1 MRDEGW
7 GTRDEGRGGR
17 KTHCGGVFFFTY
29 TQYRIQADSPSRSY
43 PYPLLQ
49 QHSLSIWDF
58 LLFIKYP
65 PASRPDAP
73 APPRPYLFIN
83 EYIPQ
88 IESPDP
94 TPIQL
99 TMANPST
106 TLSRTTNAPSVSPK
120 NLRVQTLSELTNLY
134 GKQDRFSHLYWVWDF
149 YPKNWP
155 IGQPHL
161 KKKIDRINVC
171 LPDLPRIPTDGE
183 LKFLTSIFYAFNSK
197 IKQGD
202 NLWFFDNSI
211 KNLTFRYNGWG
222 RHNAINAQQGWTEDI
237 PYNNTY
243 TIRNSNGVLY
253 YETNG
258 VGLIRHNY
266 RPSSVGRRLME
277 DLDRKM
283 WETVHCHI
291 RDTLI
296 RAWCSVPYKK
306 GTRHK
311 TVLKNLFSHLSEEQK
326 PTPQQQALFI
336 ETALQILEE
345 QKKEDAEYKETL
357 PQRRIQQRKEIQQRA
372 TDAVERRIRH
382 QQWKQ
387 QIEENKEA
395 LSERK
400 LQELKQK
407 YEEELKNFQGLQK
420 KHEEVR
426 SKRTQS
432 LDDSYHAR
440 AATLLSG
447 VCKSLNLHYTNKF
460 GTEITKNP
468 FTNISNDTFLIVDSL
483 LNTTKNS

>member
-1 MRDEGW
+1 MSF
-7 GTRDEGRGGR
+7 GTFFYLLNILPPGAP
-17 KTHCGGVFFFTY
+17 TH
-29 TQYRIQADSPSRSY
+29 
-43 PYPLLQ
+43 
-49 QHSLSIWDF
+49 
-58 LLFIKYP
+58 
-65 PASRPDAP
+65 
-73 APPRPYLFIN
+73 PPRRAPYLLIN

-88 IESPDP
+88 IELPDP

-99 TMANPST
+99 TMAGRLYPSE
-106 TLSRTTNAPSVSPK
+106 PSVSPK
-120 NLRVQTLSELTNLY
+120 NPRVQTLSELANLY
-134 GKQDRFSHLYWVWDF
+134 GKEDLSSRFYWVWDF
-149 YPKNWP
+149 RDLPMKEGHF
-155 IGQPHL
+155 I
-161 KKKIDRINVC
+161 KKIERIKVC

-183 LKFLTSIFYAFNSK
+183 LKFISLIFHAFIRK

-211 KNLTFRYNGWG
+211 KNLTFQYDQWE

-283 WETVHCHI
+283 GETVFCHI

-306 GTRHK
+306 GTHHK

-345 QKKEDAEYKETL
+345 QKKKAAEYKETL

-372 TDAVERRIRH
+372 AGAVERRIDH

-387 QIEENKEA
+387 QIEENKEEF
-395 LSERK
+395 SEGKLRK
-400 LQELKQK
+400 LKQK
-407 YEEELKNFQGLQK
+407 YEEELKNLQGLQK

>member
-1 MRDEGW
+1 VE
-7 GTRDEGRGGR
+7 E
-17 KTHCGGVFFFTY
+17 CFFLLIHNTESKLI
-29 TQYRIQADSPSRSY
+29 TPVRSY
-43 PYPLLQ
+43 PCPLPQ
-49 QHSLSIWDF
+49 EHSLSLGTF
-58 LLFIKYP
+58 FYLLNILP
-65 PASRPDAP
+65 PGVPTH
-73 APPRPYLFIN
+73 PPRRALYLLIN

-99 TMANPST
+99 TMAGRLYPSE
-106 TLSRTTNAPSVSPK
+106 PSVSPK
-120 NLRVQTLSELTNLY
+120 NPRVQTLSELANLY
-134 GKQDRFSHLYWVWDF
+134 GKEDLSSTQFVGVWDF
-149 YPKNWP
+149 RMGAADYPWLRP
-155 IGQPHL
+155 RELGWISDAS
-161 KKKIDRINVC
+161 KIQRIKVC

-183 LKFLTSIFYAFNSK
+183 LKFLSPIFHAFIRK

-211 KNLTFRYNGWG
+211 KNLTFQYDQWE

-266 RPSSVGRRLME
+266 RPRSVGRRLME
-277 DLDRKM
+277 DLDREM
-283 WETVHCHI
+283 WKTVHHHI

-306 GTRHK
+306 GTHHK

-345 QKKEDAEYKETL
+345 QKKKDAEYKETL

-372 TDAVERRIRH
+372 ADAVERRIGH

-400 LQELKQK
+400 LRELKQK
-407 YEEELKNFQGLQK
+407 YEEELKNLQGLQK

>member
-1 MRDEGW
+1 MWRS
-7 GTRDEGRGGR
+7 
-17 KTHCGGVFFFTY
+17 VFFYLY
-29 TQYRIQADSPSRSY
+29 TIQNPSWF
-43 PYPLLQ
+43 PLLGPTPDPYY
-49 QHSLSIWDF
+49 SSIPYQF
-58 LLFIKYP
+58 GTIFYLLNILP
-65 PASRPDAP
+65 PGVPTH
-73 APPRPYLFIN
+73 PPRRAPYLLIN

-88 IESPDP
+88 IELPDP

-99 TMANPST
+99 TMASPST
-106 TLSRTTNAPSVSPK
+106 TLSRTTSEPSVSPK
-120 NLRVQTLSELTNLY
+120 NPRVQTLSELANLY
-134 GKQDRFSHLYWVWDF
+134 GKEDLSSRLSWIWDF
-149 YPKNWP
+149 RMGTPEGRKSRSRQLTLISP
-155 IGQPHL
+155 GHTKTL
-161 KKKIDRINVC
+161 RIKEC
-171 LPDLPRIPTDGE
+171 LPDIPRIPTDGE
-183 LKFLTSIFYAFNSK
+183 LKFLSPIFHAFIRK

-222 RHNAINAQQGWTEDI
+222 RHNAIYAQQGWTEDI

-277 DLDRKM
+277 DLDREM
-283 WETVHCHI
+283 YETVHSHI

-306 GTRHK
+306 GTHHK

-345 QKKEDAEYKETL
+345 QKKKDAEYKETL

-372 TDAVERRIRH
+372 AGAVERRIGH

-400 LQELKQK
+400 LQELKEK
-407 YEEELKNFQGLQK
+407 YEEELKNLQGLQK

>member
-1 MRDEGW
+1 ME
-7 GTRDEGRGGR
+7 E
-17 KTHCGGVFFFTY
+17 CFFYLY
-29 TQYRIQADSPSRSY
+29 TIQNPSWF
-43 PYPLLQ
+43 PLLGPTPDPYY
-49 QHSLSIWDF
+49 SSIPYQF
-58 LLFIKYP
+58 GTIFYLLNILP
-65 PASRPDAP
+65 PGVPTH
-73 APPRPYLFIN
+73 PPRRAPYLLIN

-88 IESPDP
+88 IELPDP

-106 TLSRTTNAPSVSPK
+106 TLSRTTSAPSVSPK
-120 NLRVQTLSELTNLY
+120 NPRVQTLSELANLY
-134 GKQDRFSHLYWVWDF
+134 GKQDRFGDRYWDRYWAWDF
-149 YPKNWP
+149 YPKDWP

-161 KKKIDRINVC
+161 KKKIERIKVC

-222 RHNAINAQQGWTEDI
+222 RHNAIEAQQGWTEDI

-266 RPSSVGRRLME
+266 RPSSIGRRLMV
-277 DLDRKM
+277 DLDREM
-283 WETVHCHI
+283 WETVHCHT

-306 GTRHK
+306 GTHHK

-345 QKKEDAEYKETL
+345 QKKKAAEYKETL

-372 TDAVERRIRH
+372 AGAVERRIDH

-387 QIEENKEA
+387 QIEENKEEF
-395 LSERK
+395 SEGKLRK
-400 LQELKQK
+400 LKQK
-407 YEEELKNFQGLQK
+407 YEEELKNLQGLQK

>member
-1 MRDEGW
+1 MSF
-7 GTRDEGRGGR
+7 GTFFYLLNILPPGVP
-17 KTHCGGVFFFTY
+17 TH
-29 TQYRIQADSPSRSY
+29 
-43 PYPLLQ
+43 
-49 QHSLSIWDF
+49 
-58 LLFIKYP
+58 
-65 PASRPDAP
+65 
-73 APPRPYLFIN
+73 PPRRAPYLFIN

-88 IESPDP
+88 IESPHP

-106 TLSRTTNAPSVSPK
+106 TLSRTTSAPSVSPK
-120 NLRVQTLSELTNLY
+120 NPRVQTLSELANLY
-134 GKQDRFSHLYWVWDF
+134 GKQDKIHHRYLGWDF
-149 YPKNWP
+149 RRLGCW
-155 IGQPHL
+155 GCV
-161 KKKIDRINVC
+161 KIQRIKEC
-171 LPDLPRIPTDGE
+171 LPDIPRIPTDGE
-183 LKFLTSIFYAFNSK
+183 LKFLSLIFHAFIRK

-211 KNLTFRYNGWG
+211 KNLTFRYNGWA
-222 RHNAINAQQGWTEDI
+222 RHNAIQQGWIEDI

-258 VGLIRHNY
+258 VGLIRHEY
-266 RPSSVGRRLME
+266 RERSVGRRLME
-277 DLDRKM
+277 DLDREM
-283 WETVHCHI
+283 WETVHHHI

-306 GTRHK
+306 GTHHK

-345 QKKEDAEYKETL
+345 QKKKDAEYKETL

-400 LQELKQK
+400 LQELEQK
-407 YEEELKNFQGLQK
+407 YEEELKNLQGLRK

-432 LDDSYHAR
+432 LEDSYHAR